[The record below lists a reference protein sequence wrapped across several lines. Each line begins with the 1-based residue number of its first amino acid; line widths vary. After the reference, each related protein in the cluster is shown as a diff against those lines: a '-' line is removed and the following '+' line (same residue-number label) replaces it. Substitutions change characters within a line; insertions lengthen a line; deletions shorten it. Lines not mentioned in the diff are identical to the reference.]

1 MAKMSMAEE
10 IKFLREEVERLK
22 KEDIQN
28 SPEESEEDV
37 SLDALVDGVHD
48 MEADLE
54 EKAHELVERMKLDYD
69 NMSPATAVAI
79 FSAGALFGRIF
90 LSKQGSVMNKEL
102 SKKFQLL
109 LRSEKA
115 LLKLEMRRK
124 IRQVVYNDPDR
135 HIGHCDF

>member
-22 KEDIQN
+22 KDDIQN
-28 SPEESEEDV
+28 SSPEDSEEDI

-54 EKAHELVERMKLDYD
+54 EKAHELVNRMKLDYD

-90 LSKQGSVMNKEL
+90 LSK
-102 SKKFQLL
+102 
-109 LRSEKA
+109 
-115 LLKLEMRRK
+115 
-124 IRQVVYNDPDR
+124 
-135 HIGHCDF
+135 